1 MFQSPLQPLIFEL
14 ITLVNN
20 VFPDDLWKFLFSEKP
35 KSRSFHI
42 TLGLY
47 KRVDFQSSGYGS
59 HELFPDE
66 KI

>member
-14 ITLVNN
+14 IILVNN

-42 TLGLY
+42 TLG
-47 KRVDFQSSGYGS
+47 VDFQSSGYGS